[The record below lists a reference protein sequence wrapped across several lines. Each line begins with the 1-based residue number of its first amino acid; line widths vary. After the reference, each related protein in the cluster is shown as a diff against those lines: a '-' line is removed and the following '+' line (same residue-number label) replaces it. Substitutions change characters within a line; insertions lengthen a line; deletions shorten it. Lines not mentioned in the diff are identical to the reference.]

1 MRLAR
6 RASAVLCT
14 YAMVS
19 STAVAAVPKGIAA
32 RPESVMQPPALTLA
46 DAERLA
52 LANHPDIK
60 VSRFDEFAA
69 DEAVKVAR
77 AGYEPQVLGTAVQGF
92 APGGTRIAA
101 YNTITDPTIVQRTSF
116 GVGVQQYI
124 TDFGRTGDLV
134 AAAEFDV
141 RAQTAATDRSRDT
154 VLLRVTE
161 AFFDVL
167 RADALLVV
175 AQQTAQER
183 RTLLHL
189 VATLQRAGLRSTLD
203 VAIASR
209 DVSTADQLVLEG
221 RNRRLDAFAQ
231 LTEAIGSADYS
242 MYRLADVS
250 TLPPVPANFQALQ
263 DAALRNNPDLLQ
275 ARATGQAA
283 ASRVLASGRLSAP
296 TITGYGFFG
305 GSPFRESNVALA
317 SPYAAAGINLTVPI
331 FTGGSIA
338 AQERQA
344 RDEAAAADQAALA
357 TRNRLVRD
365 VRIAYEDVKTARGN
379 VDLSRR
385 ILQTAD
391 VALHDTN
398 VRYRIGLN
406 SIADVSEAELQ
417 RTEAAIAQTNAIYDF
432 IVQEANLEFA
442 VGVIGADLRPL

>member
-1 MRLAR
+1 LLD
-6 RASAVLCT
+6 VE
-14 YAMVS
+14 
-19 STAVAAVPKGIAA
+19 K
-32 RPESVMQPPALTLA
+32 
-46 DAERLA
+46 LA

-77 AGYEPQVLGTAVQGF
+77 ASYEPEVLGTAVQGL

-101 YNTITDPTIVQRTSF
+101 YNTVTDPTIIQRTSF

-134 AAAEFDV
+134 QAAEFDV
-141 RAQTAATDRSRDT
+141 RARTAATDRSRDT
-154 VLLRVTE
+154 VLLTATQ

-167 RADALLVV
+167 RANALLVV
-175 AQQTAQER
+175 AQQTLQER

-203 VAIASR
+203 VAIAMR

-221 RNRRLDAFAQ
+221 QNRRLDAFAQ
-231 LTEAIGSADYS
+231 LTEAIGSGDYS
-242 MYRLADVS
+242 IYRLADVS
-250 TLPPVPANFQALQ
+250 ILPPVPADFEALQ
-263 DAALRNNPDLLQ
+263 DAAERNNPDLLEVQ
-275 ARATGQAA
+275 AAGRAA
-283 ASRVLASGRLSAP
+283 ASRVSAARRLSAP
-296 TITGYGFFG
+296 TVTGYGFFG
-305 GSPFRESNVALA
+305 GSPLRESNVALA
-317 SPYAAAGINLTVPI
+317 TPYAAAGINLTVPI

-357 TRNRLVRD
+357 TRNRLLRD

-391 VALHDTN
+391 VALHDTD

-417 RTEAAIAQTNAIYDF
+417 RTQAAIGETNAIYDF

-442 VGVIGADLRPL
+442 VGIIGAGADLRGI

>member
-1 MRLAR
+1 MRFAR
-6 RASAVLCT
+6 H
-14 YAMVS
+14 
-19 STAVAAVPKGIAA
+19 AVALLGACAMLSTTAGAA
-32 RPESVMQPPALTLA
+32 TQPPILTLL

-77 AGYEPQVLGTAVQGF
+77 AGYEPQVLGTAVQGL

-101 YNTITDPTIVQRTSF
+101 YNAITDPTIIQRTSF

-134 AAAEFDV
+134 QAAEFDV
-141 RAQTAATDRSRDT
+141 RARAAETDRSRDT
-154 VLLRVTE
+154 VLLTVTQ

-167 RADALLVV
+167 RANALLVV
-175 AQQTAQER
+175 AQQTLQER

-231 LTEAIGSADYS
+231 LTEAIGSSDYS
-242 MYRLADVS
+242 IYRLADVS
-250 TLPPVPANFQALQ
+250 ALPPVPADFPALE
-263 DAALRNNPDLLQ
+263 AAAQRSNPDLIEAQ
-275 ARATGQAA
+275 DAGQAA
-283 ASRVLASGRLSAP
+283 ASRARATRRLSAP
-296 TITGYGFFG
+296 TVTGYGFFG
-305 GSPFRESNVALA
+305 GSPFKESNVALV

-344 RDEAAAADQAALA
+344 RDEAAAADQAATA
-357 TRNRLVRD
+357 ARNRLLRD

-391 VALHDTN
+391 VALHDTD

-417 RTEAAIAQTNAIYDF
+417 RTQAAIGETNAIYDF

-442 VGVIGADLRPL
+442 VGIIGADLRGT